1 MTTARNSREKRVDA
15 IRERL
20 MAEGEMIKKVEDL
33 VKLGGK
39 PHMIMETVKHTI
51 ERIAPPAGSVSG
63 GMKTLPGKRKK
74 NNDR

>member
-1 MTTARNSREKRVDA
+1 MTAKNSKEKRIDA
-15 IRERL
+15 IRARL

-51 ERIAPPAGSVSG
+51 ERIAPPASSFNKGPEALTE
-63 GMKTLPGKRKK
+63 KEE
-74 NNDR
+74 